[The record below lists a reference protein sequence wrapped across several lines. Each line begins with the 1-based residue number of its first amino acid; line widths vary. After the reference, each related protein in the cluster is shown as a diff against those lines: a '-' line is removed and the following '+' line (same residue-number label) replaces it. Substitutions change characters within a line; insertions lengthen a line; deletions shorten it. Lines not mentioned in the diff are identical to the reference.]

1 MFVSLLLTKY
11 HIHYTIFY
19 VNYVLTAIN
28 RSHKYYTQIKQ
39 KHHHNCFLE
48 NIKDIIFMNNKNE
61 GKNITLS
68 EQFLILIQKSWKERE
83 IGMSTTFIHD
93 S

>member
-1 MFVSLLLTKY
+1 
-11 HIHYTIFY
+11 
-19 VNYVLTAIN
+19 
-28 RSHKYYTQIKQ
+28 
-39 KHHHNCFLE
+39 
-48 NIKDIIFMNNKNE
+48 MNNKNE

-93 S
+93 SSFFGLGSDISIKSGGVKLVL